1 MKKITVWSQ
10 QSFKK
15 IKNATFWPFSPS
27 WGIWPIYC
35 VATSSIKTLIFTQP
49 ISYLRL
55 CPTIFIHFNS
65 PPARPNK
72 FIHTKDNRS
81 DAQSN
86 AEGFKLS
93 SKIIIIKLQFF
104 SDTNTNIFSI
114 PKFYQTNIDNFP
126 ITKFFETDTK
136 FFWNRYHQKTKVSKP
151 NLKLFRSKF
160 VDWTI
165 SLL

>member
-1 MKKITVWSQ
+1 MGLGRTFLASNGQNLFRTVDKMWKKITVWSQ

-104 SDTNTNIFSI
+104 SLPNF
-114 PKFYQTNIDNFP
+114 FRYQYQY
-126 ITKFFETDTK
+126 FFDTK
-136 FFWNRYHQKTKVSKP
+136 ILPNRY
-151 NLKLFRSKF
+151 
-160 VDWTI
+160 W
-165 SLL
+165 